1 MGILCYAILLLAAGS
16 LCLLRGSTL
25 LLAAMAALLLLPL
38 LWAIFQLCR
47 RKTLRVSISASSN
60 LEQGKEGTVTIT
72 LHNEGFLPLG
82 HGKCRLRLKNLLTE
96 GETLLE
102 LDVFAPAKGKREF
115 PLKLGSAHCGRVQIQ
130 VERLR
135 LYDPFG
141 LIGIRCKCNAAAHVT
156 VQPRGFV
163 QTIWVSADASCPDD
177 SPVYSQQKPG
187 YDLSEVWQLREYQP
201 GDSPRQIH
209 WKLSSKLDKMVIREP
224 SLPVRRSVLV
234 FWERTQKS
242 TPAETDAQADVLI
255 SVCRTLLE
263 DGISFTLAW
272 NDWESGGCVMQELRS
287 MDDFAALLPRLLSAR
302 PAEGASG
309 AEVLCRSCG
318 EASIS
323 HILYL
328 CNEVPKAATQL
339 SAFGRVTVLSCNAK
353 AAEQGAIAFDIGNYQ
368 KQLAE
373 LEL

>member
-1 MGILCYAILLLAAGS
+1 MGILCYAILLLAAGC
-16 LCLLRGSTL
+16 LCLLRGNVL
-25 LLAAMAALLLLPL
+25 LLAAMAALLLLPF

-47 RKTLRVSISASSN
+47 RKTLRVSMKAPSN
-60 LEQGKEGTVTIT
+60 LEQGKEGTVTVT
-72 LHNEGFLPLG
+72 LHNEGLLPFN
-82 HGKCRLRLKNLLTE
+82 HGKCRLRLRNLLTE

-102 LDVFAPAKGKREF
+102 LDVFAPAKGKMDF
-115 PLKLGSAHCGRVQIQ
+115 SLKLESAHCGRVQLK

-141 LIGIRCKCNAAAHVT
+141 LIGIPCKCNASAHVT

-177 SPVYSQQKPG
+177 SPVYSPLKPG
-187 YDLSEVWQLREYQP
+187 YDLSEVWQLREYQS
-201 GDSPRQIH
+201 GDSPKQIH

-224 SLPVRRSVLV
+224 SLPVRRSVMA

-255 SVCRTLLE
+255 SACRTLLE

-287 MDDFAALLPRLLSAR
+287 MDDLAALLPRLLSAR
-302 PAEGASG
+302 SAEGASG

-328 CNEVPKAATQL
+328 CNEVPKAAAGL
-339 SAFGRVTVLSCNAK
+339 SAFGRVTMLSCNAN
-353 AAEQGAIAFDIGNYQ
+353 ASEAGAIAFDIGNYQ